1 MAKMTA
7 AEAIVK
13 VLESEGVAHAWGVPG
28 AAINPFYDALSKSTI
43 THYTVRHEEGA
54 THAAEGLT
62 RAGGGIG
69 VAIGTSGPAGTNMV
83 TGLYSAIADSIPILT
98 ITGQADQ
105 SLLHKEGFQ
114 AVDIVEIVKPVTKWA
129 VMIRE
134 AAQAPYIVREA
145 FRIMRS
151 GRPGPVHL
159 DLPIDVQKTEI
170 EYDPSLDAPYPVF
183 PVEPHLPKIQKALEM
198 LAAAKNPLIVAGG
211 GIIIGEASEQLIKFA
226 EKTGVPVVPTLMG
239 WGCIPDDH
247 PLQVGLVGLQTH
259 QRGANA
265 AFLESDFVLGIGNR
279 FGDRH
284 TGTLDVYRKGR
295 KFVHIDIEP
304 TQIGRVFEPDL
315 GIVSDAR
322 PALEALI
329 KGVEKL
335 KKEKKWP
342 SFTNWASH
350 CQDLKASL
358 LRRTDYDNVPIKPQ
372 RVFQEINNFFD
383 QDTVFVTAIG
393 VYQILSGQFQ
403 RVYKPRHY
411 IICGQAGPL
420 GWEISACMGVKKA
433 MPEKRVVSVV
443 GDFSFQFLIEELA
456 VSVQYKTPYVMI
468 LLNNSTLGLIRQ
480 NQETVLGFNHA
491 VSLAYDNPNNPE
503 APEYGF
509 DHVKAV
515 EAMGAKAIRVK
526 NPNELSKAFH
536 WASETAEADQIPVVV
551 EVICEHTTNAA
562 MGPSLDKIKEFDE
575 AIDLPVKS
583 KEEVA

>member
-13 VLESEGVAHAWGVPG
+13 VLESEGVEHAWGVPG
-28 AAINPFYDALSKSTI
+28 AAINPFYEALDKSPI

-98 ITGQADQ
+98 ITGQAEQ
-105 SLLHKEGFQ
+105 SMLHKEGFQ
-114 AVDIVEIVKPVTKWA
+114 AIDIVEIVKPVTKWA

-159 DLPIDVQKTEI
+159 DLPIDMQKTI
-170 EYDPSLDAPYPVF
+170 IDYDPELDAPLPVF
-183 PVEPHLPKIQKALEM
+183 PVEPHLPKIEKALDM
-198 LAAAKNPLIVAGG
+198 LAEAKNPIIIAGG
-211 GIIIGEASEQLIKFA
+211 GVIIGEASEQLIKFA
-226 EKTGVPVVPTLMG
+226 EITGVPVVPTLMG
-239 WGCIPDDH
+239 WGSIPDDH

-284 TGTLDVYRKGR
+284 TGTLDVYRNGR
-295 KFVHIDIEP
+295 KFIHIDIEP

-315 GIVSDAR
+315 GIVSDAK

-329 KGVEKL
+329 ASAEKRT
-335 KKEKKWP
+335 KAKKWP
-342 SFTNWASH
+342 NFANWADR
-350 CQDLKASL
+350 CQELKATL
-358 LRRTDYDNVPIKPQ
+358 LRKTDYDNVPIKPQ
-372 RVFQEINNFFD
+372 RVYQEINNFFGP
-383 QDTVFVTAIG
+383 DTVFVTAIG

-403 RVYKPRHY
+403 KIYKPRHY

-420 GWEISACMGVKKA
+420 GWEISACMGAKLAK
-433 MPEKRVVSVV
+433 PEKQVVSVV

-456 VSVQYKTPYVMI
+456 VSVQYKVPYVMI

-480 NQETVLGFNHA
+480 NQETVYGYNYSVGLGYENA
-491 VSLAYDNPNNPE
+491 NNPE
-503 APEYGF
+503 VGEYGF

-526 NPNELSKAFH
+526 NPAELSKAFH
-536 WASETAEADQIPVVV
+536 WATQTAEADQIPVVV

-575 AIDLPVKS
+575 AIDLPAKK
-583 KEEVA
+583 KEDVA